1 MFFFNF
7 IICNDRLSLCC
18 DVNIWQ
24 NIFNQ
29 KIWFGLLSW
38 RYIYCSD
45 RLLWIEFVD
54 FFFFVWFSSAFKFA
68 KIYNIFEYDLFHYP
82 FYSNE
87 NLLLMFYKFFYAIS
101 NLPKFIT
108 ILKKFIS
115 HFPWREINLVSFF
128 SFLRFNINIHYTSLS
143 NISLLFNFLSS
154 YIIYQNLSTFLQN
167 MICFAILFA
176 RMKIY
181 CLCALYL
188 YLINFSFAISSN
200 LPKFTKFIS
209 LSSTT

>member
-1 MFFFNF
+1 MYQWNKKFFLVFFLDLFFFNF
-7 IICNDRLSLCC
+7 IICNDRFSLCC

-54 FFFFVWFSSAFKFA
+54 FFFFVWFSNAFKFA

-115 HFPWREINLVSFF
+115 PFSMTWNQSCIFFFLLTIQYQYTLYFLIKYFPSV
-128 SFLRFNINIHYTSLS
+128 
-143 NISLLFNFLSS
+143 
-154 YIIYQNLSTFLQN
+154 
-167 MICFAILFA
+167 
-176 RMKIY
+176 
-181 CLCALYL
+181 
-188 YLINFSFAISSN
+188 
-200 LPKFTKFIS
+200 
-209 LSSTT
+209 

>member
-54 FFFFVWFSSAFKFA
+54 FFFLYDFPMLLNLPKFT
-68 KIYNIFEYDLFHYP
+68 IFLNMICFTIL

-115 HFPWREINLVSFF
+115 PFSMTWNQSCIFFFLLTIQYQYTLYFLIKYFPPV
-128 SFLRFNINIHYTSLS
+128 
-143 NISLLFNFLSS
+143 
-154 YIIYQNLSTFLQN
+154 
-167 MICFAILFA
+167 
-176 RMKIY
+176 
-181 CLCALYL
+181 
-188 YLINFSFAISSN
+188 
-200 LPKFTKFIS
+200 
-209 LSSTT
+209 